1 MPKIAETLSPVAS
14 PKARPVLKWAG
25 GKVQLLAQFAR
36 YYPPELAA
44 GEINTYVEPFLGGGA
59 VFLDVAQRFPIRRA
73 YLFDINREL
82 ILTYSVIKREP
93 HILIE
98 ALRELAN
105 EYEQHDAE
113 ARSVLFYRERTRFN
127 AQGYDFD
134 YAAYSSEWVVR
145 AARMIFLNK
154 TCYNGLF
161 RMNRRGEFN
170 VPFGQYKRPT
180 ILDEE
185 NILQVSRILQIAELR
200 TGDFSICRGAIGQK
214 AFVYFDPPYRPISK
228 TSSFTSYS
236 KDVFGDQE
244 QMRLGQFYAAL
255 AAETSAK
262 LMLSNS
268 DPKNCAPDDHF
279 FENLYR
285 QFYIYRVSA
294 KRMINSNA
302 QKRGEI
308 SELVI
313 TNYEVA

>member
-1 MPKIAETLSPVAS
+1 MPNIADSSSQTGS

-36 YYPPELAA
+36 YYPQELAA
-44 GEINTYVEPFLGGGA
+44 GNIDTYIEPFLGGGA

-73 YLFDINREL
+73 YLFDVNREL
-82 ILTYSVIKREP
+82 ILTYSVIKHAPQE
-93 HILIE
+93 LCE
-98 ALRELAN
+98 ALRILAAD
-105 EYEQHDAE
+105 YEQLDADG
-113 ARSVLFYRERTRFN
+113 RSDLFYKVRTQFN

-134 YAAYSSEWVVR
+134 YRTFSRDWVLR
-145 AARMIFLNK
+145 AARMMFLNK

-170 VPFGQYKRPT
+170 VPFGRYKRPA
-180 ILDEE
+180 ILDQE
-185 NILQVSRILQIAELR
+185 NILQVSRILRIAEIR
-200 TGDFSICRGAIGQK
+200 TGDFSACRDHVDGK

-244 QMRLGQFYAAL
+244 QVRLGQFYETL
-255 AAETSAK
+255 ANETSVR

-279 FENLYR
+279 FERLYQR
-285 QFYIYRVSA
+285 FHIYRVSA

>member
-1 MPKIAETLSPVAS
+1 MTNIADSSLSSEPS
-14 PKARPVLKWAG
+14 KARPVLKWAG

-36 YYPPELAA
+36 HYPQELAA
-44 GEINTYVEPFLGGGA
+44 GQIDTYIEPFLGGGA

-82 ILTYSVIKREP
+82 ILTYSVIKHAP
-93 HILIE
+93 HELCE
-98 ALRELAN
+98 ALRTLAAD
-105 EYEQHDAE
+105 YEQRDSDAKSE
-113 ARSVLFYRERTRFN
+113 LFYEVRTLYN
-127 AQGYDFD
+127 AQRYHFD
-134 YAAYSSEWVVR
+134 YETFSPEWVVR

-161 RMNRRGEFN
+161 RMNRRGDFN
-170 VPFGQYKRPT
+170 VPFGRYKRPA
-180 ILDEE
+180 LFDRE
-185 NILQVSRILQIAELR
+185 NILQVSRILQIAEIH
-200 TGDFSICRGAIGQK
+200 TGDFSACRDKVSGK

-236 KDVFGDQE
+236 KDAFGDQE
-244 QMRLGQFYAAL
+244 QVRLGQFYETL
-255 AAETSAK
+255 ARETPAR

-268 DPKNCAPDDHF
+268 DPKNCAPNDHF
-279 FENLYR
+279 FEQLYQ
-285 QFYIYRVSA
+285 QFHIYRVSA

>member
-1 MPKIAETLSPVAS
+1 MPNIADSPS
-14 PKARPVLKWAG
+14 LTGCPKARPVLKWAG

-36 YYPPELAA
+36 YYPQELAA
-44 GEINTYVEPFLGGGA
+44 GKIDTYIEPFLGGGA
-59 VFLDVAQRFPIRRA
+59 VFLDIAQRFPIRRA

-82 ILTYSVIKREP
+82 ILTYSVIKHAPQE
-93 HILIE
+93 LCE
-98 ALRELAN
+98 ALRTLAAD
-105 EYEQHDAE
+105 YEQLDADG
-113 ARSVLFYRERTRFN
+113 RSGLFYKVRTQFN

-134 YAAYSSEWVVR
+134 YQTFSADWVLR
-145 AARMIFLNK
+145 AARMMFLNK

-161 RMNRRGEFN
+161 RMNRRGDFN
-170 VPFGQYKRPT
+170 VPFGRYKRPA
-180 ILDEE
+180 ILDQE
-185 NILQVSRILQIAELR
+185 NIWQVSRILQIAEIR
-200 TGDFSICRGAIGQK
+200 TGDFSACRDLVDGK

-244 QMRLGQFYAAL
+244 QVRLGQFYETL
-255 AAETSAK
+255 ANETSAR

-279 FENLYR
+279 FERLYQR
-285 QFYIYRVSA
+285 FHIYRVSA